1 MADSST
7 QGGVG
12 LPSAHIVQAALHVA
26 TIVDQGGSPTLDAA
40 ESYWHHATGGTFAP
54 ADLDRGQHFLLSLGL
69 LAELNGKLTPTAE
82 LAQLLEGSAQDAV
95 AALCQRA
102 LAFVP
107 PAELEAPG
115 VAAQLAQLV
124 PDAALR
130 EELLLALA
138 RRFDDLQRRVIGEIG
153 EEVVMFEARAEL
165 LGMGRSDLARDV
177 RRVSMISDQLGYDVN
192 APRITGPPRLLEV
205 KATTSKA
212 IHNSVT
218 IHLSRNEAD
227 TGARFPNWALVVCV
241 VDNVDQRLGRIA
253 GCCAATVLWDL
264 LPHDG
269 VVGRWDQASIE
280 IPLER
285 LLPGLPGVVG

>member
-1 MADSST
+1 MADNPT
-7 QGGVG
+7 QGGTG
-12 LPSAHIVQAALHVA
+12 LPSAHIMQAALHVA
-26 TIVDQGGSPTLDAA
+26 TIVDRGGSPRLDAA

-54 ADLDRGQHFLLSLGL
+54 VDLDRGQHLLLSLDL

-82 LAQLLEGSAQDAV
+82 LAQLLEGSAQDAL

-107 PAELEAPG
+107 STELEAPG

-124 PDAALR
+124 PDAARR

-138 RRFDDLQRRVIGEIG
+138 RRFDDRQYRVIGDIG
-153 EEVVMFEARAEL
+153 EEIVVFEARAEL
-165 LGMGRSDLARDV
+165 RDMGRADLARYV
-177 RRVSMISDQLGYDVN
+177 RRVSMLSDQLGYDVN

-205 KATTSKA
+205 KATTSSSVD
-212 IHNSVT
+212 NSVT

-227 TGARFPNWALVVCV
+227 TGATFPNWALVVSV
-241 VDNVDQRLGRIA
+241 VDNVDQRLGHIA
-253 GCCAATVLWDL
+253 GWCTATVLGDL

-269 VVGRWDQASIE
+269 VAGRWDQASVE

-285 LLPGLPGVVG
+285 LFPGLPGVVG

>member
-1 MADSST
+1 MADNPT
-7 QGGVG
+7 QGGAE

-26 TIVDQGGSPTLDAA
+26 TIVDRGGSPTLDAA

-54 ADLDRGQHFLLSLGL
+54 VDLDRGQHLLLGLGL

-82 LAQLLEGSAQDAV
+82 LAQLLEGSAQDAL

-102 LAFVP
+102 LAFAP
-107 PAELEAPG
+107 PAELEAPD
-115 VAAQLAQLV
+115 AAAKLAQLV
-124 PDAALR
+124 PEAARR

-153 EEVVMFEARAEL
+153 EEVVMFEARTEL
-165 LGMGRSDLARDV
+165 RGMGRFDLARDV
-177 RRVSMISDQLGYDVN
+177 RRVSMLSDQLGYDIN

-205 KATTSKA
+205 KATTSNA
-212 IHNSVT
+212 VHNSVT

-227 TGARFPNWALVVCV
+227 TGATFPDWALVVCV
-241 VDNVDQRLGRIA
+241 VDNVDQRLGHIA
-253 GCCAATVLWDL
+253 GWCAANVLEDL

-269 VVGRWDQASIE
+269 VVGRWDQASVE

-285 LLPGLPGVVG
+285 LLPGLPGVVA

>member
-1 MADSST
+1 MANSST
-7 QGGVG
+7 QGGVE

-54 ADLDRGQHFLLSLGL
+54 ADLDRGQHLLLNLGL
-69 LAELNGKLTPTAE
+69 LVELDGKLTPTGE
-82 LAQLLEGSAQDAV
+82 LAQLLEGSAQDAC

-102 LAFVP
+102 LASAP
-107 PAELEAPG
+107 SAELKVPG

-124 PDAALR
+124 PDAARR

-138 RRFDDLQRRVIGEIG
+138 RRFDDLQRQMIGEIG
-153 EEVVMFEARAEL
+153 EEIVMFEARAEL
-165 LGMGRSDLARDV
+165 RGMGRSDLARDV
-177 RRVSMISDQLGYDVN
+177 RRVSMLSDQLGYDIN
-192 APRITGPPRLLEV
+192 APRVAGPPRLLEV
-205 KATTSKA
+205 KATTSNA
-212 IHNSVT
+212 GRNSVT

-227 TGARFPNWALVVCV
+227 TGAKFPDWALVVCL
-241 VDNVDQRLGRIA
+241 VDNVDQRLGHIV
-253 GCCAATVLWDL
+253 GWCAANALKDL

-269 VVGRWDQASIE
+269 VVGRWDQASVD

-285 LLPGLPGVVG
+285 LLLGLPGVVV